1 MKAKEKT
8 GLIFFPAFDWAIS
21 KTHPEREERLLYTQ
35 DQVFEEG
42 LLELENIVEFK
53 PGMTTYD
60 DINRCHICVNI
71 PLPPKT
77 SDKGFLHVLD
87 SIVLPILDEFQPEI
101 IINSAGQD
109 NHYSDPITDMYFSA
123 QGYALLTEKLAPHIC
138 LRWKAAIPSRE
149 PFLTLM
155 SV

>member
-42 LLELENIVEFK
+42 LLDLEN
-53 PGMTTYD
+53 
-60 DINRCHICVNI
+60 
-71 PLPPKT
+71 
-77 SDKGFLHVLD
+77 
-87 SIVLPILDEFQPEI
+87 IVLPILDEFQPEI